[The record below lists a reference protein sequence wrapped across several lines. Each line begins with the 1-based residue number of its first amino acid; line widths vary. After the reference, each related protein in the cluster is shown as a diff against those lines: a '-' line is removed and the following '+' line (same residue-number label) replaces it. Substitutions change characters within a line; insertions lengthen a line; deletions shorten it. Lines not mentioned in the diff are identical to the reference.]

1 VTLSSAS
8 KYLHSEC
15 LQGGRLISNLGVLE
29 VYFDQVQLSPDGA
42 ELFIDCNLGS
52 INLYIPRHW
61 NVVDNINLCLSVV
74 SNNTEHLKLSENAP
88 QLTLAGNVVLSD
100 VKILYI

>member
-1 VTLSSAS
+1 MLSSTS

-15 LQGGRLISNLGVLE
+15 LQHGHFISYLGVLE
-29 VYFDQVQLSPDGA
+29 VYFDQVQLSIDGA

-61 NVVDNINLCLSVV
+61 NVVDNIHLYHGEV
-74 SNNTEHLKLSENAP
+74 SYSIEHTKFSENAP
-88 QLTLAGNVVLSD
+88 QLTLTGNVVLGD